1 MSWYESGPAPLVA
14 PPPIVPPNWYRD
26 PSGVADLRWWDG
38 YVWTPR
44 VVVRGKADDRPMP
57 PRDTVVGGEVDF
69 RAHLPAR
76 AGLVA
81 LCGLVVGVGLSI
93 GLGLAGLAVGLP
105 KIGRMI
111 VAQLGLWTGLLGACR
126 VVSRRYGT
134 DHPARDFGLRLR
146 GADIGWGLL
155 GALVARIGA
164 TLVVIPIV
172 LLGSKRLLGGNDQV
186 FRTFRNDTASF
197 VVVALLAVVGAPI
210 VEELFFR
217 GVVQGS
223 LLQTLGTAGG
233 IAVQAVLFGL
243 AHFNPLLGMANV
255 TVIAAVTVA
264 GVVFGVT
271 ARYRRLGSSIVAHAA
286 FNLVAV
292 AVAATL

>member
-1 MSWYESGPAPLVA
+1 MSWYESSPSAAVA
-14 PPPIVPPNWYRD
+14 PPTSAPPNWYRD

-44 VVVRGKADDRPMP
+44 VVVRGQVDHRPMP
-57 PRDTVVGGEVDF
+57 PRDTVVGGEVDL

-81 LCGLVVGVGLSI
+81 LCGLLVGIGLSI
-93 GLGLAGLAVGLP
+93 GLGVAGLAVGLP
-105 KIGRMI
+105 RIGRLI
-111 VAQLGLWTGLLGACR
+111 VAQLGLWTGLVGACR
-126 VVSRRYGT
+126 VVSRKYGT

-155 GALVARIGA
+155 AALVARIGA
-164 TLVVIPIV
+164 TLVVIPFV
-172 LLGSKRLLGGNDQV
+172 VFGSKRLLGGNDRV
-186 FRTFRNDTASF
+186 FRTFRNDPASF

-223 LLQTLGTAGG
+223 LLRALGTAGG
-233 IAVQAVLFGL
+233 IAAQAVLFGL
-243 AHFNPLLGMANV
+243 AHFNPLLGVANV
-255 TVIAAVTVA
+255 SLIAAITVA
-264 GVVFGVT
+264 GLVFGIA